1 MDGSPTALPATTSW
15 GVPVVPS
22 PEVRDELAGALH
34 ADETLLGEIY
44 RRLEDGES
52 PAEIQA
58 ARGADR
64 PNFVWS
70 YNRAIR
76 AWRDGDLPTAP
87 SVSQGVARSF
97 RRLLRTAALSPEAES
112 VARENLAIL
121 NLRAA
126 DQTARIVEDQE
137 AREKTAEAEAQAVPG
152 IYVYALPHYLNFP
165 FDPDSGHTL
174 FKVGRSDR
182 SVIQRF
188 RDQTRTTAL
197 PEDPVLLRVYEAA
210 GEDALRMEREFHDF
224 LEAADHT
231 RSTARTGGTE
241 WFLTSLR
248 FLDKI
253 AASLGLK
260 ANLVYDSE
268 AVE

>member
-1 MDGSPTALPATTSW
+1 MDRYTDTTASPDW
-15 GVPVVPS
+15 GVPVIPS
-22 PEVRDELAGALH
+22 PEVKEELVGILRD
-34 ADETLLGEIY
+34 DDTLLGEIF
-44 RRLEDGES
+44 RRLEAGES

-76 AWRDGDLPTAP
+76 AWLEGDLPTAP
-87 SVSQGVARSF
+87 SVSQSVARSF
-97 RRLLRTAALSPEAES
+97 RRLLRTSNLSSEAER

-121 NLRAA
+121 NLRAV
-126 DQTARIVEDQE
+126 DQVARVVEDQE
-137 AREKTAEAEAQAVPG
+137 ARDKTVEAEAQAIPG

-165 FDPDSGHTL
+165 YDPESGHTL
-174 FKVGRSDR
+174 LKVGRSDR

-210 GEDALRMEREFHDF
+210 GDDALRMEREFHDF

-231 RSTARTGGTE
+231 RSSARTGGTE

-260 ANLVYDSE
+260 TNLVYDPE